1 MPIEVREE
9 GDLMDFIV
17 NQPDPLL
24 DSFFDNFERLWSRP
38 NQAQGFRS
46 YVLGLVCQLHRKN
59 IEAISAKVVG
69 QQYQSLHHF
78 LSDAPWDADILNRI
92 RIDALMANRRTAPSG
107 KGVLIIDDTGVPK
120 RGRSTE
126 GVKRQ
131 YIGQLGKTANGQV
144 FVTSHYADERLH
156 WPIDERPY
164 VPDVWFEKGK
174 EDPAF
179 KTKPTLALEL
189 IDSAVAMGIKF
200 RAVVVDSW
208 YGRNV
213 QFLKELENRNLPYVA
228 ELDGSQRIFARL
240 PGDLDSH
247 QHRLKE
253 ALCLLKPKDF
263 RPADI
268 TNADGTKRS
277 RHVAQVDVKIKGLP
291 GKRRVV
297 VVTTRPDDPGSDDDL
312 RWLTANVVELRSDT
326 VARVYALRNWV
337 EEFYKEAKDDLG
349 AGQYQ
354 VRGLESIVR
363 HWHMVFVAYSLLV
376 TLKREGR
383 VQRWCK
389 KTPHREAGAFCP
401 ARLPLAEGN
410 TGLAA

>member
-1 MPIEVREE
+1 MLPIEVREE

-17 NQPDPLL
+17 NEADLLL
-24 DSFFDNFERLWSRP
+24 DSFFENFEGLWSRP

-69 QQYQSLHHF
+69 QPYQSLHHF
-78 LSDAPWDADILNRI
+78 LSEAPWEAGELNRI
-92 RIDALMANRRTAPSG
+92 RVDALIANPRTAPSG

-120 RGRSTE
+120 RGQSTE

-144 FVTSHYADERLH
+144 FGTSHYADERFH
-156 WPIDERPY
+156 WPIDVRPY
-164 VPDVWFEKGK
+164 VPDVWFDKGK
-174 EDPAF
+174 EDLDF

-189 IDSAVAMGIKF
+189 IDSAVGMGIKF

-213 QFLKELENRNLPYVA
+213 QFLKELESRKLPYVA

-240 PGDLDSH
+240 GGDLDSH

-253 ALCLLKPKDF
+253 ALCLLKREEF
-263 RPADI
+263 RPVDI
-268 TNADGTKRS
+268 KNADGTR
-277 RHVAQVDVKIKGLP
+277 RRVHVAQMHVKIKGLP
-291 GKRRVV
+291 VKRRVV
-297 VVTTRPDDPGSDDDL
+297 VVTTRPDDPGSDDEL
-312 RWLTANVVELRSDT
+312 RWLTTNVVQLRSDT
-326 VARVYALRNWV
+326 VAKAYALRNWV
-337 EEFYKEAKDDLG
+337 EEFYKEAKNDLG

-354 VRGLESIVR
+354 VRDLESIVR
-363 HWHMVFVAYSLLV
+363 HWQMVFVAYSLV
-376 TLKREGR
+376 VKLKREHR
-383 VQRWCK
+383 LERRCK
-389 KTPHREAGAFCP
+389 KNSAP
-401 ARLPLAEGN
+401 
-410 TGLAA
+410 